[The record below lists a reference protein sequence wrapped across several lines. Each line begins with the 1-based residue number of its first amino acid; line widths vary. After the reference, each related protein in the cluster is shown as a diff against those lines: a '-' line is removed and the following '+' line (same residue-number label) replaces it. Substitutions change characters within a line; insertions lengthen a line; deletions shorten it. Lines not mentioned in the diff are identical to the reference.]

1 MIRLYAYGMIH
12 LCYDSF
18 MIRVY
23 VMIRL
28 YAYVMIHLCYM
39 FMLLLGYSYVTI
51 RL

>member
-1 MIRLYAYGMIH
+1 MIRLYAYVMIC

-28 YAYVMIHLCYM
+28 YAYVMIRVYVMSREGLIL
-39 FMLLLGYSYVTI
+39 MLTH
-51 RL
+51 

>member
-1 MIRLYAYGMIH
+1 MIR

-28 YAYVMIHLCYM
+28 YAYVVIW
-39 FMLLLGYSYVTI
+39 
-51 RL
+51 